1 ASRRDRGIWAAECQ
15 LRKKDF
21 PRREL
26 DYRVLERRKSQPG
39 QAAARSQFALFDK
52 GRALRLML
60 LNLRWMGKAKDSAKR
75 DLRKASR
82 SPCGCVRVMFPVG
95 SCRV

>member
-1 ASRRDRGIWAAECQ
+1 MGFRRRKGGSSASER
-15 LRKKDF
+15 
-21 PRREL
+21 
-26 DYRVLERRKSQPG
+26 DYRVLERRKSQPE

-75 DLRKASR
+75 GLRKASR
-82 SPCGCVRVMFPVG
+82 YQLSVLGYQDGAR
-95 SCRV
+95 R